1 MKNLLN
7 YLGKETYGS
16 LGHFDERNYI
26 PICFSLAEFHYEPKT
41 IHLIKNFSDLK
52 DNDYMAFG
60 VGLPQFVIMEV
71 FKFAKKYKNK
81 FSTLIQQYPFAQ
93 LVFLQWLTIKLYERQ
108 KYLNNNFNLEYE
120 EFLKQFTSSFNHK
133 NYNLLYAIDTINMQ
147 NLNHQNDASFNI
159 IDTTTALNPLNI
171 NHITLYDIIYDI
183 IPNSIRK
190 IFLKDEESLKKY
202 LPLRQG
208 QFFYQEI
215 KYQNPKE
222 IFTSFY
228 GEDSIYDEENIPKKY
243 YKFDTLSLQNYKID
257 SIIPKA
263 KINKLGIGY
272 DELLELINRNETHLN
287 YPEIYEFEW
296 VNDTSDCLEDGIV
309 CTPMYKVVFS
319 QKPKH
324 KANYEDMVRLSQT
337 SDSAS
342 IFFITQGEVHA
353 DDEVYRAI
361 RKQFYDAR
369 AFLLQNNFHTQNL
382 IFESYRMK
390 LKEDEEM
397 KKQVKKTWSI
407 FYEQYPGTHP
417 KWYAWI
423 VLSDAY
429 LSYRFN
435 QALALAFLNAYEE
448 TSI

>member
-1 MKNLLN
+1 MKSILN

-26 PICFSLAEFHYEPKT
+26 SICFSLAEFHYESET
-41 IHLIKNFSDLK
+41 MNLIKNLSNVK

-60 VGLPQFVIMEV
+60 VGLPRFVIMEV
-71 FKFAKKYKNK
+71 FEFGKKYKNK

-93 LVFLQWLTIKLYERQ
+93 LVFSQWLTIKIYERQ
-108 KYLNNNFNLEYE
+108 KYLNKNFKLEYE
-120 EFLKQFTSSFNHK
+120 KFLEQFTSSFDRK
-133 NYNLLYAIDTINMQ
+133 KYNLLYALDMIRTQ
-147 NLNHQNDASFNI
+147 NLNHQNDTSFNI
-159 IDTTTALNPLNI
+159 IDTATALNPLNI

-183 IPNSIRK
+183 IPNSIRQV
-190 IFLKDEESLKKY
+190 FLKNEEDLKNY
-202 LPLRQG
+202 LPLKQG
-208 QFFYQEI
+208 QFFYRET

-222 IFTSFY
+222 IFASFY
-228 GEDSIYDEENIPKKY
+228 GEDSVYDEEKLPNNY
-243 YKFDTLSLQNYKID
+243 YKFNTLSLQNYKIN
-257 SIIPKA
+257 SIVPKA

-272 DELLELINRNETHLN
+272 DELLELINRNESHLN

-296 VNDTSDCLEDGIV
+296 INDSSDCMEDEIV

-319 QKPKH
+319 QKAKH
-324 KANYEDMVRLSQT
+324 RANYEDMVRLSQT
-337 SDSAS
+337 SDSTS
-342 IFFITQGEVHA
+342 IFFVTQGEVHA
-353 DDEVYRAI
+353 DDEVYSAI

-390 LKEDEEM
+390 LREDEEM
-397 KKQVKKTWSI
+397 KKQAKKTWSI

-435 QALALAFLNAYEE
+435 QALTLAFLNAYER
-448 TSI
+448 T